1 MPAIPAAVS
10 GFIAEG
16 RVGRLG
22 TADRDGRPLV
32 VPICYA
38 FDGERL
44 YSAVDAKPKRGP
56 AAGLR
61 RIRNIQDNAQ
71 VCVVID
77 RYDEDWSR
85 LAWVIIDG
93 LADLVTGGAEFARGA
108 DLLLAKYPQYR
119 AMGLARDGGTMVRVR
134 PTRVNH
140 WTFAGGAW
148 PAGPGR
154 AGT

>member
-1 MPAIPAAVS
+1 MPAIPAGVS
-10 GFIAEG
+10 EFIAEG

-22 TADRDGRPLV
+22 TADRAGQPLV

-44 YSAVDAKPKRGP
+44 YSAVDAKPKRGAP
-56 AAGLR
+56 GSLR
-61 RIRNIQDNAQ
+61 RIRNIQDNAR
-71 VCVVID
+71 VSVVID

-93 LADLVTGGAEFARGA
+93 LADLLTGGAEFSRGA

-119 AMGLARDGGTMVRVR
+119 AMGLARDAGMMVRIR
-134 PTRVNH
+134 PVRVNH
-140 WTFAGGAW
+140 WRFAGAAAPEPEGA
-148 PAGPGR
+148 GR
-154 AGT
+154 